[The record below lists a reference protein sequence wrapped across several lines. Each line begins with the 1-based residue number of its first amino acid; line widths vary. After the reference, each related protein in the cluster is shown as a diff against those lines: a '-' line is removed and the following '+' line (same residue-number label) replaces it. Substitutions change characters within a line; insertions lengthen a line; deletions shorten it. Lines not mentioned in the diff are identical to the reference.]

1 MQLEPVYADDAGAAG
16 GAEGAMPPGA
26 VRIGVEKQQIM
37 GLRTAKAARG
47 PGSHTLRVLG
57 RVAVDETR
65 IHRVTAMV
73 DGVVRWVSSFTA
85 GNLIQKDDLLASYFV
100 STRELYNAMQ
110 TYFLATSALDQ
121 GFSSNP
127 GQVGVDT
134 AKAQV
139 RVAEELLLQ
148 FGVSEKQLRD
158 MGRTREITHDIQ
170 FRSPVSGLVLSRNVS
185 LGQRLERNNEIFRIA
200 DVSRVWV
207 LADLFEGDSAL
218 VRPGS
223 SARVL
228 YRGRTMHAAWSAAL
242 PQFDPLSRTLKLRL
256 ELDNPDLWLRP
267 DMFVDVEFDVKDPEG
282 ISVPLDSVLDSGK
295 RKVVFVSSGEGMFE
309 PREVTTG
316 PRYGDRVQILRG
328 LKEGES
334 VVVSG
339 LFLLDSESRLQ
350 LGAAGAMKP
359 AAAADAIADP
369 VCGMQVDPMKSPFQS
384 KYQGATYRFC
394 SGDCKAKFDK
404 EPARY
409 AKKSAETG
417 KAGQP

>member
-1 MQLEPVYADDAGAAG
+1 MAIGRKAVLALALLGISFLAGYWLHQPPAGVPGSTVRQPLYYRDPMHPAYRSDKPGIAPDCGMQLEPVYADDAGAAG

-148 FGVSEKQLRD
+148 FGVSEKQ
-158 MGRTREITHDIQ
+158 
-170 FRSPVSGLVLSRNVS
+170 
-185 LGQRLERNNEIFRIA
+185 
-200 DVSRVWV
+200 
-207 LADLFEGDSAL
+207 
-218 VRPGS
+218 
-223 SARVL
+223 
-228 YRGRTMHAAWSAAL
+228 
-242 PQFDPLSRTLKLRL
+242 
-256 ELDNPDLWLRP
+256 
-267 DMFVDVEFDVKDPEG
+267 
-282 ISVPLDSVLDSGK
+282 
-295 RKVVFVSSGEGMFE
+295 
-309 PREVTTG
+309 
-316 PRYGDRVQILRG
+316 
-328 LKEGES
+328 
-334 VVVSG
+334 
-339 LFLLDSESRLQ
+339 
-350 LGAAGAMKP
+350 
-359 AAAADAIADP
+359 
-369 VCGMQVDPMKSPFQS
+369 
-384 KYQGATYRFC
+384 
-394 SGDCKAKFDK
+394 
-404 EPARY
+404 
-409 AKKSAETG
+409 
-417 KAGQP
+417 